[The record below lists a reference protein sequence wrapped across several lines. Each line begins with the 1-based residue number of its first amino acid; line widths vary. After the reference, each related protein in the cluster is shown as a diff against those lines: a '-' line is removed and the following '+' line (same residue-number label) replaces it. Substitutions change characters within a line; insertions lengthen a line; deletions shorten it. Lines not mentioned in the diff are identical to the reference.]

1 MNANPNPDLRTALQD
16 SVADHFYFLQSLKG
30 LPLSFALQ
38 FKHFSYFRFRTTYGT
53 NENSNAQFSAG
64 D

>member
-38 FKHFSYFRFRTTYGT
+38 FKHFSYFRFRTTY
-53 NENSNAQFSAG
+53 
-64 D
+64 